1 MRGAYGSFHE
11 FATGG
16 QMLLWASRHWM
27 RAHRLDRPL
36 PTCVWQSFAVADMT
50 AGYCRLAELLSVL
63 VFREFPAETFAS
75 PSRSRLTR
83 DETLFMEILAAL
95 EADEPERALRL
106 LETRAA
112 PAIARTAVL
121 HAAEV
126 VSSLRQAG
134 HRVTKPKQPL
144 AWQVESLYSRMEIS
158 KPVLN

>member
-1 MRGAYGSFHE
+1 MRGTTGSFHE

-16 QMLLWASRHWM
+16 QLLLWASRHWM

-36 PTCVWQSFAVADMT
+36 PTCVWQSFAVADMS
-50 AGYCRLAELLSVL
+50 AGFRRLAELLSVL
-63 VFREFPAETFAS
+63 VFREFPAEAFAS

-95 EADEPERALRL
+95 EADEPERALEL
-106 LETRAA
+106 LEKRAS

-134 HRVTKPKQPL
+134 HRVTRPERPV
-144 AWQVESLYSRMEIS
+144 AWQLDGLHGGMELGT
-158 KPVLN
+158 PLLN